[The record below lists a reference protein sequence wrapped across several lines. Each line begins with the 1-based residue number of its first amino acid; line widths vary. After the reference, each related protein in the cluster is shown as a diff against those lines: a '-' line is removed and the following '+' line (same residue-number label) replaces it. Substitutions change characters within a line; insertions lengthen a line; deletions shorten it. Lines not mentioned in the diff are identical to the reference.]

1 MGSDIQSWI
10 VPVALKELAI
20 TYDAFEQVY
29 QPGSNLERNGR
40 SCSRD
45 AVTVQLTERRLVQ
58 ILDVRIFDVD
68 CFDCMLILSSS
79 MADAG
84 TPSTLLFLT
93 AIQRFELPSVK
104 HAQRNSRGA
113 MTESS
118 RIALQV
124 ELSVS
129 RFTNW

>member
-10 VPVALKELAI
+10 VPVASEELAI
-20 TYDAFEQVY
+20 TFDAFEQEF
-29 QPGSNLERNGR
+29 QPGSDLERNGR

-58 ILDVRIFDVD
+58 ILDVRILDVK
-68 CFDCMLILSSS
+68 CVNCMLSWSSS

-93 AIQRFELPSVK
+93 ARQRFERPLAK
-104 HAQRNSRGA
+104 HAQRNFRGA

-118 RIALQV
+118 RIAL
-124 ELSVS
+124 
-129 RFTNW
+129 